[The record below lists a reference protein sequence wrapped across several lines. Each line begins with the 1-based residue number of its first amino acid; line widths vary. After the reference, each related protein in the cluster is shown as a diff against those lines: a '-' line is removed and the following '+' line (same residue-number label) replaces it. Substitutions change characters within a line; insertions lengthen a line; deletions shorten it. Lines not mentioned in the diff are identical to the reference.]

1 MEESG
6 KETTKDSKNKLL
18 EINVYVV
25 FLYIDS

>member
-6 KETTKDSKNKLL
+6 EETTNDSKKLL